1 MNKAYRKANNRL
13 ARNDIYHPGFS
24 IKDNLTRRSI
34 SRERAER
41 VDKQLLSTSK
51 ADDSIL
57 NEFGVPKATTVSVQ
71 KAEEVLAFKHL
82 RNKMLKKR
90 AKEAKLEME

>member
-1 MNKAYRKANNRL
+1 
-13 ARNDIYHPGFS
+13 
-24 IKDNLTRRSI
+24 
-34 SRERAER
+34 
-41 VDKQLLSTSK
+41 
-51 ADDSIL
+51 
-57 NEFGVPKATTVSVQ
+57 VPKATTVSVQ